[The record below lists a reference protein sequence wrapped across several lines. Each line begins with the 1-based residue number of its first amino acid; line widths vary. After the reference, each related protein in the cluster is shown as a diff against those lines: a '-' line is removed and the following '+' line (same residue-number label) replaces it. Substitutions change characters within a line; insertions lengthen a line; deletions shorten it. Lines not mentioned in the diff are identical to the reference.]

1 MYPNPLNC
9 TLNRVGVLDPFTPN
23 TISCRGSI
31 FRPTNRRM
39 YFFNAF
45 LKDTLYTKVLF
56 PFCII
61 IVNSA

>member
-1 MYPNPLNC
+1 MYQNPLNY
-9 TLNRVGVLDPFTPN
+9 TLNCVGVLDPFTPN

-31 FRPTNRRM
+31 FGPTNRRI

-45 LKDTLYTKVLF
+45 LKDTLFTKVLF

-61 IVNSA
+61 IANNA